1 MPEQQQPNDVPQLK
15 NDDQLEVQQSTRAQ
29 NSPESTTGSHSLAR
43 TAIAQMSGTGPNA
56 EDVYQAT
63 VQELAADPQAAVSAI
78 AEMYGAT
85 PEDQY
90 TERWS
95 QIHLLSELSTPA
107 ALAVFEDLLSTPI
120 PPEKMPGMVVYS
132 TVGEETIIRTTA
144 VEGIAKIAARGNNDA
159 LEMLRKYVQHESFS
173 VRRAAIQ
180 TYIEIVGPESREEL
194 RASLPAEDHFILDIR
209 RANVQEIPQA
219 RPERS
224 NADTL
229 DQAPPPSFP
238 FGPTI
243 DK

>member
-29 NSPESTTGSHSLAR
+29 NSPESTTGSHALAQ
-43 TAIAQMSGTGPNA
+43 TAIAQMSGAGPNA
-56 EDVYQAT
+56 EDEYQAT
-63 VQELAADPQAAVSAI
+63 LQDLAADPQAAVAAI
-78 AEMYGAT
+78 TDMYGAT

-95 QIHLLSELSTPA
+95 QIHLLSDLATPA

-144 VEGIAKIAARGNNDA
+144 VEGIGKLAARGNSDA
-159 LEMLRKYVQHESFS
+159 LEMLRKYTQHESFS

-180 TYIEIVGPESREEL
+180 AYIEVAGSDAREEL
-194 RASLPAEDHFILDIR
+194 RASLPEEDQYILDIR
-209 RANVQEIPQA
+209 RANIQEIPQA
-219 RPERS
+219 RPEHSR
-224 NADTL
+224 ADSS